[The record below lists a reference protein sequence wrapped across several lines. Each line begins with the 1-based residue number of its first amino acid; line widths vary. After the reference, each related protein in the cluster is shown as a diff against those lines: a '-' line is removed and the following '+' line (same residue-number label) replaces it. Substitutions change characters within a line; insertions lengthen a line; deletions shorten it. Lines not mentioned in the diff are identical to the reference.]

1 MTSQEQ
7 MFRDSPKQKR
17 HWFWWGMG
25 AILVLSLILRFWG
38 LSRFNQLVF
47 DEVYFA
53 KFANNYLTRT
63 PFFDAHP
70 PLAKYLIAIG
80 MGINSMFPFGDQSVT
95 NELTGSV
102 RSTFSYRWLN
112 ALTGALIP
120 LVVSGIAY
128 QLTRRYTCAFFA
140 ALFIAL
146 DGLFLVESR
155 YALVNVYLVI
165 FGLFGSWF
173 LLLGLS
179 RIGRWRVGFLIL
191 AGINFGASA
200 AVKWNGLGFLLGAY
214 LLWAIAWVLLKLP
227 QLKPTASE
235 ERIEGWQSPLDNLAQ
250 IPLWH
255 LLGYLGVVPLVTY
268 GLSFIPHI
276 QQNPEFGFWEL
287 QRQILSYHR
296 GIGNTPEVHPYCSSW
311 YSWPLMWR
319 PVAYYY
325 EQAQTPGGNV
335 VVYDVHAM
343 GNPVLWWLSA
353 AAIALLAL
361 TLIIKRFKPTTIR
374 WTALFLVVNYAANW
388 LPWAMVTRCA
398 FIYHYMGA
406 SVFAFMGLA
415 LLVDR
420 WFRSPQPQSRWI
432 ALATVGIV
440 ALAFIFWLPVY
451 LGLPLS
457 PLGFRMR
464 IFLPSWV

>member
-128 QLTRRYTCAFFA
+128 QLTRRYTYAFFA

-165 FGLFGSWF
+165 FGLLGSWF
-173 LLLGLS
+173 LLL
-179 RIGRWRVGFLIL
+179 VLIE
-191 AGINFGASA
+191 NWTVASWLFSLD
-200 AVKWNGLGFLLGAY
+200 WN
-214 LLWAIAWVLLKLP
+214 
-227 QLKPTASE
+227 
-235 ERIEGWQSPLDNLAQ
+235 
-250 IPLWH
+250 
-255 LLGYLGVVPLVTY
+255 
-268 GLSFIPHI
+268 
-276 QQNPEFGFWEL
+276 
-287 QRQILSYHR
+287 
-296 GIGNTPEVHPYCSSW
+296 
-311 YSWPLMWR
+311 
-319 PVAYYY
+319 
-325 EQAQTPGGNV
+325 
-335 VVYDVHAM
+335 
-343 GNPVLWWLSA
+343 
-353 AAIALLAL
+353 
-361 TLIIKRFKPTTIR
+361 
-374 WTALFLVVNYAANW
+374 
-388 LPWAMVTRCA
+388 
-398 FIYHYMGA
+398 
-406 SVFAFMGLA
+406 
-415 LLVDR
+415 
-420 WFRSPQPQSRWI
+420 
-432 ALATVGIV
+432 
-440 ALAFIFWLPVY
+440 
-451 LGLPLS
+451 
-457 PLGFRMR
+457 
-464 IFLPSWV
+464 